1 MGFLLELIFSVFL
14 YWLGEKILLLFFREK
29 FWERNAY
36 LRFIPALVGGVLFLI
51 GVFFVAS
58 LLFAFLLIKE

>member
-14 YWLGEKILLLFFREK
+14 YWLGEKILLLFFRGK

-36 LRFIPALVGGVLFLI
+36 LRFVPALVGGVLFLM
-51 GVFFVAS
+51 GLFFVVAI
-58 LLFAFLLIKE
+58 LFAFLLIKE